1 MKILQVITSLQT
13 GGAEKLIVDL
23 VPLYQEH
30 GYQVDV
36 LLFDGTETPFKK
48 QLQDKGITIY
58 QLGQGGSVYNPLYIF
73 KLIPFLRKY
82 DIVHTHNTAPQLYT
96 AIANLFCHS
105 HLITT
110 EHNTLN
116 RRRNWKWYRFI
127 DKWMYNRYDRVICIS
142 DKTETN
148 LRKYLK
154 TESPKIC
161 TIYNGI
167 DIKHFTEAIPYLNI
181 RTKPSDIII
190 MMVAGFRYQ
199 KDQDTVIKS
208 LSYLPTQY
216 QLYLVG
222 DGVRRPECERLSR
235 QLQVDNRV
243 HFLGI
248 RNDIPELLK
257 ASDIVVMSSHFEG
270 FGLAAVEGMAAG
282 KPVIASDV
290 DGLREV
296 VKDAGILFTPG
307 DHQQLAQ
314 IIERLTS
321 DQTEYNRIAHRC
333 VNRAQNYDISIMGFN
348 YMNIYH
354 NILQGKN

>member
-1 MKILQVITSLQT
+1 MKILHVITSLHT
-13 GGAEKLIVDL
+13 GGAERLMTDL
-23 VPLYQEH
+23 LPRFKRDGL
-30 GYQVDV
+30 DID
-36 LLFDGTETPFKK
+36 LLVFDGTDTPFK
-48 QLQDKGITIY
+48 QRLQDAGIKIY
-58 QLGQGGSVYNPLYIF
+58 ELSQGGSVYNPLRIFQLLPYI
-73 KLIPFLRKY
+73 RRY
-82 DIVHTHNTAPQLYT
+82 DIIHTHNTAPQLYV
-96 AIANLFCHS
+96 ALANLFCHS

-148 LRKYLK
+148 LKKYLT
-154 TESPKIC
+154 TESQKIC

-167 DIKHFTEAIPYLNI
+167 DIKHFTEA
-181 RTKPSDIII
+181 KPCLSIKTRSSDIII

-208 LSYLPTQY
+208 LCYLPTQY

-235 QLQVDNRV
+235 QLQVNNRV

-296 VKDAGILFTPG
+296 VKDAGILFSPG
-307 DHQQLAQ
+307 DYQQLAQ
-314 IIERLTS
+314 IIKQLTS
-321 DQTEYNRIAHRC
+321 DRTEYNRIAHLC
-333 VNRAQNYDISIMGFN
+333 INRAKAYDISAMVMS
-348 YMNIYH
+348 YEHIYKD
-354 NILQGKN
+354 IYKL